1 MSVRGVDLVHNLV
14 HDTSMP
20 LNDRPTLRETL
31 TILFMKTSTTLTILG
46 VYQTLI
52 GCMAMFFAS
61 SMAEMVLAESYA
73 GDANLVHLATNM
85 HVGVGHAFFMIGILL
100 LASRKADIAVA
111 KTILIAYLIGIAAMF
126 VVMNMVL
133 GQSELMNFSIE
144 MIAPDMVFFVLAIYG
159 YFKAK

>member
-1 MSVRGVDLVHNLV
+1 MYKR
-14 HDTSMP
+14 
-20 LNDRPTLRETL
+20 
-31 TILFMKTSTTLTILG
+31 
-46 VYQTLI
+46 Q
-52 GCMAMFFAS
+52 
-61 SMAEMVLAESYA
+61 
-73 GDANLVHLATNM
+73 
-85 HVGVGHAFFMIGILL
+85 
-100 LASRKADIAVA
+100 ASRKADIAVA

>member
-1 MSVRGVDLVHNLV
+1 
-14 HDTSMP
+14 
-20 LNDRPTLRETL
+20 
-31 TILFMKTSTTLTILG
+31 MKTSTTLTILG
-46 VYQTLI
+46 AYQTLI
-52 GCMAMFFAS
+52 GLVAMFFAT
-61 SMAEMVLAESYA
+61 SMAEMALVESYVS
-73 GDANLVHLATNM
+73 DANLLHLTTNM
-85 HVGVGHAFFMIGILL
+85 HVGIGHAFFMIGILL

-126 VVMNMVL
+126 AVMNLVL

>member
-1 MSVRGVDLVHNLV
+1 
-14 HDTSMP
+14 
-20 LNDRPTLRETL
+20 
-31 TILFMKTSTTLTILG
+31 MKTSTTLTILG

-52 GCMAMFFAS
+52 GCVAMFGAS
-61 SMAEMVLAESYA
+61 AMAEMALAESYV

-111 KTILIAYLIGIAAMF
+111 KTILIAYLVGIAAMF
-126 VVMNMVL
+126 VVMTMIL

>member
-1 MSVRGVDLVHNLV
+1 
-14 HDTSMP
+14 
-20 LNDRPTLRETL
+20 
-31 TILFMKTSTTLTILG
+31 MKTSTTLTILG

-52 GCMAMFFAS
+52 GCMTMFFAS
-61 SMAEMVLAESYA
+61 SMAEMALAESYA

-85 HVGVGHAFFMIGILL
+85 HVGIGHAFFMIGILL

-126 VVMNMVL
+126 VVMNMIL
-133 GQSELMNFSIE
+133 GKSEVINFSIE
-144 MIAPDMVFFVLAIYG
+144 MVVPDMVFFVLAIYG

>member
-1 MSVRGVDLVHNLV
+1 
-14 HDTSMP
+14 
-20 LNDRPTLRETL
+20 
-31 TILFMKTSTTLTILG
+31 
-46 VYQTLI
+46 
-52 GCMAMFFAS
+52 MFGAS
-61 SMAEMVLAESYA
+61 AMAEMALAESYV

>member
-1 MSVRGVDLVHNLV
+1 
-14 HDTSMP
+14 MP
-20 LNDRPTLRETL
+20 LNERPTLRQTL
-31 TILFMKTSTTLTILG
+31 TFLFMKTSTTLTILG

-52 GCMAMFFAS
+52 GCVAMFGAS
-61 SMAEMVLAESYA
+61 AMAEMALAESYV

-100 LASRKADIAVA
+100 LASRKAGIDVA

>member
-1 MSVRGVDLVHNLV
+1 MRTLLLVFSAVMLALGGLIA
-14 HDTSMP
+14 P
-20 LNDRPTLRETL
+20 LNAQEPLE
-31 TILFMKTSTTLTILG
+31 KTGELPPL
-46 VYQTLI
+46 YR
-52 GCMAMFFAS
+52 
-61 SMAEMVLAESYA
+61 AEMALAESYA

-144 MIAPDMVFFVLAIYG
+144 MIAPDMVFFLLAIYG

>member
-1 MSVRGVDLVHNLV
+1 
-14 HDTSMP
+14 MP

-31 TILFMKTSTTLTILG
+31 TFLFMKTSTTLTILG

-61 SMAEMVLAESYA
+61 SMAEMALAESYA

-111 KTILIAYLIGIAAMF
+111 KTILIAYLIGIVAMF
-126 VVMNMVL
+126 FVMNMVL
-133 GQSELMNFSIE
+133 GQSELCLLYTS
-144 MIAPDMVFFVLAIYG
+144 PSPRD
-159 YFKAK
+159 

>member
-1 MSVRGVDLVHNLV
+1 
-14 HDTSMP
+14 
-20 LNDRPTLRETL
+20 
-31 TILFMKTSTTLTILG
+31 MKTSTTLTILG
-46 VYQTLI
+46 AYQTLI
-52 GCMAMFFAS
+52 GLVAMFFAT
-61 SMAEMVLAESYA
+61 SMAEMALVESYVS
-73 GDANLVHLATNM
+73 DANLLHLTTNM
-85 HVGVGHAFFMIGILL
+85 HAGIGHAFFMIGILL

-126 VVMNMVL
+126 AVMNLVM

>member
-1 MSVRGVDLVHNLV
+1 
-14 HDTSMP
+14 MP
-20 LNDRPTLRETL
+20 LKERPILQETL
-31 TILFMKTSTTLTILG
+31 TFLFMTTSTTLTILG

-61 SMAEMVLAESYA
+61 SMAEMALAESYL
-73 GDANLVHLATNM
+73 DNANLVHLATNM
-85 HVGVGHAFFMIGILL
+85 HVGIGHAFFMIGILL

-126 VVMNMVL
+126 VVMNMVI

-144 MIAPDMVFFVLAIYG
+144 MVAPDMVFFVLALYG

>member
-1 MSVRGVDLVHNLV
+1 
-14 HDTSMP
+14 MP
-20 LNDRPTLRETL
+20 LNDRPTLQETL
-31 TILFMKTSTTLTILG
+31 TFLFMKTSTTLTILG

-61 SMAEMVLAESYA
+61 SMAEMALAESYV

-111 KTILIAYLIGIAAMF
+111 KSILIAYLIGIAAMF
-126 VVMNMVL
+126 VVMTMVI
-133 GQSELMNFSIE
+133 GESELMNFSIE

>member
-1 MSVRGVDLVHNLV
+1 
-14 HDTSMP
+14 
-20 LNDRPTLRETL
+20 
-31 TILFMKTSTTLTILG
+31 MKTSTTLTILG
-46 VYQTLI
+46 ADQTLV
-52 GCMAMFFAS
+52 CLVAMFFAT
-61 SMAEMVLAESYA
+61 SMAEMALVESYVS
-73 GDANLVHLATNM
+73 DANLLHLTTNM
-85 HVGVGHAFFMIGILL
+85 HVGIGHAFFMIGILL

-126 VVMNMVL
+126 AVMNLVM

>member
-1 MSVRGVDLVHNLV
+1 
-14 HDTSMP
+14 MP
-20 LNDRPTLRETL
+20 LNKRPTLRETL
-31 TILFMKTSTTLTILG
+31 TFLFMKTSTTLTILG

-61 SMAEMVLAESYA
+61 SMAEMALAESYA
-73 GDANLVHLATNM
+73 GDANLFHLATNM

-126 VVMNMVL
+126 VVMNMIL
-133 GQSELMNFSIE
+133 GQSEVINFSIE
-144 MIAPDMVFFVLAIYG
+144 MVVPDMVFFVLAIYG

>member
-1 MSVRGVDLVHNLV
+1 
-14 HDTSMP
+14 MP
-20 LNDRPTLRETL
+20 LNDRPTLQETL
-31 TILFMKTSTTLTILG
+31 TFLFMKTSTTLTILG

-61 SMAEMVLAESYA
+61 SMGEMALAEAYH
-73 GDANLVHLATNM
+73 GDDNLIDLATNM

-100 LASRKADIAVA
+100 LASRKAGIDVA

-126 VVMNMVL
+126 VVMNMVI

-144 MIAPDMVFFVLAIYG
+144 MFAPDMVFFALAIFG
-159 YFKAK
+159 LVKAK

>member
-1 MSVRGVDLVHNLV
+1 
-14 HDTSMP
+14 
-20 LNDRPTLRETL
+20 
-31 TILFMKTSTTLTILG
+31 MKTSTTLTILG
-46 VYQTLI
+46 AYQTLI
-52 GCMAMFFAS
+52 GLVAMFFAT
-61 SMAEMVLAESYA
+61 SMAEMALVESYVS
-73 GDANLVHLATNM
+73 DANLLHLTTNM
-85 HVGVGHAFFMIGILL
+85 HVGIGHAFFMIGILL

-126 VVMNMVL
+126 AVMNLVM

>member
-1 MSVRGVDLVHNLV
+1 MF
-14 HDTSMP
+14 
-20 LNDRPTLRETL
+20 
-31 TILFMKTSTTLTILG
+31 LFMKTSTTLTILG

-61 SMAEMVLAESYA
+61 SMGEMALAEAYH
-73 GDANLVHLATNM
+73 GDDNLIHLATNM

-100 LASRKADIAVA
+100 LASRKAGIEVA

-133 GQSELMNFSIE
+133 GKSELMNFSIE